1 MQTSNRL
8 KQATGRL
15 SAIAG
20 GCALSA
26 LVGGLSLMM
35 SGCAVPTATAH
46 LYQIQPKP
54 TAVADQKLLDTAT
67 LLQARIKA
75 RNELAELKKPPATDE
90 SIKAAKSKFDAADL
104 QYKHALDDLKNA
116 RASRVTAD
124 LFSTDNTHAIRKPDS
139 NGSGGDVFAVYLTDA
154 YFKYLKDFGGVNEVL
169 IVAEFT
175 EVGNDEKTETITKV
189 LGPYLGVADGANPPI
204 LNKLLY
210 GPKKLDSDH
219 LSMKLTVLE
228 YDQGENEDTAAFL
241 DFIGSASK
249 TLSLANPVTA
259 AEQVFAKEVA
269 KSLLALNKDDVVMQ
283 IDMDMVARPAD
294 ATAGENGAMLPL
306 NPGNYVLINQ
316 ERCAPA
322 NCYFY
327 LTGRGNQENPLA
339 WIGDSLML
347 IPTAIR
353 RGWTDTPDRA
363 SLQDIDLGADGI
375 EPGNHGLR
383 KGSELFKDKTW
394 LSFSVVKGG
403 DAGLW
408 GRRRALIE
416 AEQAVQSINKKS
428 TSALLMN
435 AGYERARTA
444 LDTAQALEL
453 TGRNGI
459 SFVSPLNDK
468 GEFAP
473 SATTN
478 TSFCLSHN
486 KPVNSPTYRV
496 FNLEDTPPTE
506 VKGLTLVSVNG
517 STNLACFN
525 YAANT
530 LHKGR
535 HQLVV
540 TSSGE
545 MMPVI
550 QSVPFVVVP

>member
-1 MQTSNRL
+1 MRTSKRP
-8 KQATGRL
+8 KHSAARL
-15 SAIAG
+15 SAFAG
-20 GCALSA
+20 SYVLSA
-26 LVGGLSLMM
+26 LIVGLSLMTA
-35 SGCAVPTATAH
+35 GCAVPTATAH
-46 LYQIQPKP
+46 LYQVQPAK
-54 TAVADQKLLDTAT
+54 TEVVDKKLIDTAG
-67 LLQARIKA
+67 LLQARTRA
-75 RNELAELKKPPATDE
+75 ANELDALKKPQATDQA
-90 SIKAAKSKFDAADL
+90 IKSARDKLGAASDQYEQSLQDL
-104 QYKHALDDLKNA
+104 RNS
-116 RASRVTAD
+116 RAGGVSAD
-124 LFSTDNTHAIRKPDS
+124 LFSTDSTRAIRKPDS

-154 YFKYLKDFGGVNEVL
+154 YFKYLKDMGGVNEVL

-241 DFIGSASK
+241 DFLGSASK
-249 TLSLANPVTA
+249 TLSLANPITA

-283 IDMDMVARPAD
+283 IDLDMVARPAD
-294 ATAGENGAMLPL
+294 ATADENGSMLPL

-316 ERCAPA
+316 ERCAPT

-353 RGWTDTPDRA
+353 RGWADTPDRV
-363 SLQDIDLGADGI
+363 SLEDIDLSSHAI
-375 EPGNHGLR
+375 QPSNHGLR
-383 KGSELFKDKTW
+383 KGGELFKDKTW
-394 LSFSVVKGG
+394 LAFSIVKGG

-444 LDTAQALEL
+444 LDTAQELEQ
-453 TGRNGI
+453 TSRNGI
-459 SFVSPLNDK
+459 TFVSPLNDK

-473 SATTN
+473 SATAG

-486 KPVNSPTYRV
+486 KPVTSPAYRI
-496 FNLEDTPPTE
+496 FNLEAKPP
-506 VKGLTLVSVNG
+506 
-517 STNLACFN
+517 
-525 YAANT
+525 
-530 LHKGR
+530 
-535 HQLVV
+535 
-540 TSSGE
+540 
-545 MMPVI
+545 
-550 QSVPFVVVP
+550 